1 MSEHTQEAQE
11 IIAKKLQDDGLF
23 PNNEKLPLLIYKQA
37 IQLKSGDAA
46 TVEELFEENQWGN
59 SWRNGIYNYHHYH
72 SKAHEVLGIY
82 QGEAEVQLGG
92 PEGIK
97 VKVQTGDVII
107 IPAGV
112 SHKNLRASADF
123 ACVGA
128 YPPAQTAD
136 MNYGQKSERPGVDEH
151 IAKVPLPENDP
162 VYGKNGPLTQQW
174 LP

>member
-1 MSEHTQEAQE
+1 MSARTKEAKE

-23 PNNEKLPLLIYKQA
+23 PNNEKLPLLVYKQA
-37 IQLKSGDAA
+37 FQIEEGDAA
-46 TVEELFEENQWGN
+46 TVEQVFEKNQWGN

-72 SKAHEVLGIY
+72 STAHEVLGIY
-82 QGEAEVQLGG
+82 QGEAEVQVGG

-97 VKVQTGDVII
+97 VHVRTGDVII

-112 SHKNLRASADF
+112 SHKNLGASADF

-136 MNYGQKSERPGVDEH
+136 MNYGKKNERPKADEQ
-151 IAKVPLPENDP
+151 IVRVPLPENDP
-162 VYGKNGPLTQQW
+162 VYGKDAPLTQQW
-174 LP
+174 LQ